1 MGVSFYPLLTN
12 PAVRTA
18 NIKSNAFIEE
28 IVKRKITSDFDKHL
42 FKKVMMVMRTD
53 NSFVSQMQ
61 SLEYVDAIR
70 IRMLNWLKP
79 TETMTLQQRT
89 YEMLIM

>member
-1 MGVSFYPLLTN
+1 
-12 PAVRTA
+12 
-18 NIKSNAFIEE
+18 
-28 IVKRKITSDFDKHL
+28 
-42 FKKVMMVMRTD
+42 MMVMRTD

-70 IRMLNWLKP
+70 IENVELI
-79 TETMTLQQRT
+79 EADGDYDLQQKT